1 MSERIFVGD
10 TPLPRS
16 MVAGGPSE
24 KAKGKMQ
31 QADVEAILDQHAS
44 TKEVTIGVV
53 VYELKM
59 LWARMAVLV
68 EQEKGL
74 MAQLESFLQ

>member
-1 MSERIFVGD
+1 
-10 TPLPRS
+10 

-24 KAKGKMQ
+24 KAKGKMR

-44 TKEVTIGVV
+44 TQEVTVGAVA
-53 VYELKM
+53 YELKM
-59 LWARMAVLV
+59 LRARMAVLV

-74 MAQLESFLQ
+74 MAQLASLLQ